1 MKTRDMKTRD
11 KATGRYVHRH
21 NHEKCVVCRAR
32 DLDNGKLRA
41 EVAYLRRQFEH
52 LRSRIDKLLAATH
65 HSGGAKKF

>member
-1 MKTRDMKTRD
+1 
-11 KATGRYVHRH
+11 
-21 NHEKCVVCRAR
+21 
-32 DLDNGKLRA
+32 LDNGKLRA